1 MFFLSVREIAIASII
16 VAIGPGTA
24 FAGDPPARKF
34 YVKDYGAIANHP
46 ADAGP
51 GIRQAIADAVNAT
64 SRAEVVLEAG
74 RYRIKPMEGSTR
86 CLSLD
91 GASNVTIR
99 GQGDTTEIVVT
110 DPRGEFLIASN
121 CRNVSVKDLAI
132 DYDPLPFTQG
142 RVVATSTAAGTLD
155 LDLDPGYPPL
165 SAPCF
170 NLASKFGLI
179 IDGKRRQ
186 LKAGAADHVFSSTFT
201 HLSDRVWRLTLNPDQ
216 RGKLSDITVG
226 DRFVQMARQGFTTIG
241 FMGSSNCT
249 LENVTLYAAASLACA
264 LIANEGRITLRHY
277 AIRFKPGSN
286 RLLTANGDGV
296 HCQQNRVGPTIEN
309 CHFEGMA
316 DDSINIYAPPCVVR
330 EVKSPTE
337 WVTSIGAKIRPGDLL
352 QILDP
357 LTGDE
362 RCQVKAA
369 TVQEQNGKYLLT
381 LQNPV
386 AGINAGTDHR
396 NADTIYNL
404 SACGTGFII
413 RNNTMR
419 NHRRHGVLIRGGDGL
434 VEGNTIDQVAGL
446 GVVLTNEPGWPEGP
460 VPWKVV
466 IRNNT
471 ITGGGHARGYGD
483 SPRGA
488 SIQVQGIGLDGRL
501 GENRPVHDITISANQ
516 IRNPPGA
523 AIFIGA
529 ARKVR
534 ISGNTITASPEAPS
548 YRECASLIVDN
559 CANVLMKNN
568 TITDVRAQTTAAVQ
582 ISRSTAGGNAGVS
595 IRALEAVLAPGRNE
609 VIDARVTH

>member
-1 MFFLSVREIAIASII
+1 MFFLSVREIAVASII
-16 VAIGPGTA
+16 VAIGLGTV
-24 FAGDPPARKF
+24 FAGDQPTRKF

-51 GIRQAIADAVNAT
+51 GIRQAIADAVNAK

-86 CLSLD
+86 CISID

-99 GQGDTTEIVVT
+99 GQGGKTEIVVT
-110 DPRGEFLIASN
+110 DPRGEFFIASN
-121 CRNVSVKDLAI
+121 CRNVSVKDLVI

-142 RVVATSTAAGTLD
+142 RVVATDTAAGTLD
-155 LDLDPGYPPL
+155 LDLDPGYPFL
-165 SAPCF
+165 SEPYF
-170 NLASKFGLI
+170 NLESKFGLI

-201 HLSDRVWRLTLNPDQ
+201 RLSDRIWRLTLNPDQ

-241 FMGSSNCT
+241 FIGSSNCT
-249 LENVTLYAAASLACA
+249 LENVTLYASASLACA
-264 LIANEGRITLRHY
+264 LIANEGRITLRNY

-316 DDSINIYAPPCVVR
+316 DDSINIYTPPCVVS

-362 RCQVKAA
+362 RGQVKAA

-386 AGINAGTDHR
+386 AGINAGTGHR
-396 NADTIYNL
+396 TADTIYNL

-516 IRNPPGA
+516 IRNPAGA

-529 ARKVR
+529 AREVR

-559 CANVLMKNN
+559 CANVLMESN
-568 TITDVRAQTTAAVQ
+568 TITDARAQTTAAVQ

-595 IRALEAVLAPGRNE
+595 IRALKAELASGRGE
-609 VIDARVTH
+609 VIDERMTP